1 MLFTQVKIKGGS
13 RPTTEIGENSSTSTD
28 LTLEHRPV
36 LPLFKHHNK
45 QNGESSLI
53 CAKCLA
59 NHTKE
64 MRLIPLGFYSLP
76 LVKGP
81 TRAVEQALTHRCA

>member
-36 LPLFKHHNK
+36 LPLFKHRNN
-45 QNGESSLI
+45 QND
-53 CAKCLA
+53 
-59 NHTKE
+59 
-64 MRLIPLGFYSLP
+64 
-76 LVKGP
+76 
-81 TRAVEQALTHRCA
+81 